1 MHKTIFH
8 VVLVFFLVFSFRIP
22 FVYNSAI
29 LAFFISMPFCILR
42 LDFYTQT
49 LRRDLLLLLSLFFL
63 IVFTTVFV
71 IILHSTYDFGKL
83 NALASQFVV
92 IFACLP
98 SAYIIA
104 RSSRNKENKL
114 LYISKII
121 SICFYLQSFIVI
133 FSLFSYD
140 FWSFIKLF
148 QASDQADIYEK
159 YQGVRGLSLAGGQ
172 FFSLSS
178 VFVLGQLFIAYYL
191 LNKNKVSYFD
201 VILFIMVF
209 FCGLTAGRTS
219 ALGGVIAISYW
230 LLSWDRSN
238 SRVIFTKLFVVSIL
252 SSLMIVPLLKIL
264 GKYDFVIDIF
274 IPFALE
280 FLVNYLEGDGLSTSS
295 SNVLFSMY
303 HDLSLDVIILGLGRY
318 IGADGAPFMHS
329 DPGYMRNI
337 YLYGLFFSMPI
348 FIFFFFNIHSI
359 LKFYRYNVDKIFIYF
374 LVGCFFLLH
383 VKGEVISHLITTQ
396 SLLFVVVF
404 YGMYSSRLD
413 FSNER

>member
-8 VVLVFFLVFSFRIP
+8 VFLVFFLIFSFRIP
-22 FVYNSAI
+22 FFYNSAI
-29 LAFFISMPFCILR
+29 LAFIISIPFCVLR
-42 LDFYTQT
+42 SDFYTQT
-49 LRRDLLLLLSLFFL
+49 LKSDLLVLLLLFFL
-63 IVFTTVFV
+63 IVLTTLLVV
-71 IILHSTYDFGKL
+71 ILHSTYDFDKL

-98 SAYIIA
+98 PAYAIA
-104 RSSRNKENKL
+104 RTSKNKKNKL

-121 SICFYLQSFIVI
+121 SISFYLQSFIVI
-133 FSLFSYD
+133 LSLLSYD
-140 FWSFIKLF
+140 FWSIIKIF

-172 FFSLSS
+172 FFSLSA

-191 LNKNKVSYFD
+191 LNKSKVSYFD
-201 VILFIMVF
+201 IILFIIVF

-230 LLSWDRSN
+230 LLSWRNHN
-238 SRVIFTKLFVVSIL
+238 SKVIFTKLFVVSML
-252 SSLMIVPLLKIL
+252 SALLIVPLLKVL
-264 GKYDFVIDIF
+264 GKYDFVIDVF
-274 IPFALE
+274 IPFAFE

-303 HDLSLDVIILGLGRY
+303 HGLSLDVILLGLGRY

-329 DPGYMRNI
+329 DPGYMRNM

-348 FIFFFFNIHSI
+348 FLFFFFNVNIF
-359 LKFYRYNVDKIFIYF
+359 LKFYRDNIDKKFLYF
-374 LVGCFFLLH
+374 FVGCFLLLH

-404 YGMYSSRLD
+404 YGMYSIR
-413 FSNER
+413 FGFYNER